1 MAEAM
6 KNRSTKQRARNIADP
21 LTAVD
26 FFSDFNGMYSPNAN
40 DPLSGGGFFSHA
52 AYPNPNGNSPPAK
65 RARRRKTKTQHDRL
79 IELMREL
86 QLRSG
91 MLPRQ
96 VRSAVKPLYKER
108 YPGRFHDDPSHS
120 AITRAYREYDGND

>member
-1 MAEAM
+1 MSEAM
-6 KNRSTKQRARNIADP
+6 KNRSTKQSTRNIADP
-21 LTAVD
+21 LGAVD

-40 DPLSGGGFFSHA
+40 DPLSGGFFS
-52 AYPNPNGNSPPAK
+52 YPNPNGNSPPAK
-65 RARRRKTKTQHDRL
+65 RSPRRKTKTQHDRL

-108 YPGRFHDDPSHS
+108 YPGSPHDDPSVS
-120 AITRAYREYDGND
+120 AITCAYQAYDGNA